1 MNPTDLKW
9 NVMPIM
15 VTVLGLLIA
24 LFLGVFIGG
33 SELTNLSIFFGL
45 IALIALVS
53 TMRQY
58 IWFLVPML
66 WGFTG
71 SVSVLP
77 LPFSVRDLVVMF
89 VGTVALALFGLRVLK
104 FRNRWDFLDLI
115 LLLNLGQVCL
125 AFVLHPVGLKAFSS
139 QIVGG
144 RPYFNVAI
152 AALAY
157 FVLSNQVVS
166 AHFAR
171 RLTVCMVVAELGS
184 SALFLLSRASG
195 SIGFI
200 LGKVYDGFSPPVSLY
215 TFAPSVERLT
225 GVVRGGT
232 LLITALCS
240 YFRPLTLVN
249 PFNFGRWFLFG
260 LGLALVLLSGFR
272 SQLLTITVI
281 FLLASYFRGGWS
293 DVMVALACLFVG
305 IVTLILF
312 NSFIHPLPLSMQRT
326 LSVLPGDWDSR
337 AVKDAAGSTEWRL
350 DMWKDIPKGTKYIRN
365 RLMGDGFGF
374 SQAELQALERQKYA
388 RGDVYEQ
395 EDYMIIGAFHNGPL
409 SAIRFVG
416 IVGLVLYYTLL
427 IYSAVYAWRLIR
439 TTHNTDFFPFALFLG
454 LAIIWE
460 PFNYTLIFGA
470 FDSGFPNA
478 LFNAGMLKLVHNS
491 VAAAIPPK
499 ELSAKPEPLLA
510 TTRRITVGAT

>member
-1 MNPTDLKW
+1 
-9 NVMPIM
+9 MPIM

-33 SELTNLSIFFGL
+33 SELTNVAIFFGL
-45 IALIALVS
+45 LALIAFIS

-58 IWFLVPML
+58 IWFLLPMF

-71 SVSVLP
+71 SISVLP
-77 LPFSVRDLVVMF
+77 LPFSVRDLIVML
-89 VGTVALALFGLRVLK
+89 VATVALALFALRVLK
-104 FRNRWDFLDLI
+104 FQNRWDFMDLI
-115 LLLNLGQVCL
+115 LLLNVGQVCL
-125 AFVLHPVGLKAFSS
+125 AFVLHPAGLKALSS
-139 QIVGG
+139 QIVGA

-157 FVLSNQVVS
+157 FILSNQVVS
-166 AHFAR
+166 AHLAR

-184 SALFLLSRASG
+184 AALFLLSRASG

-200 LGKVYDGFSPPVSLY
+200 LGKVYSGFFSPVVQTPL
-215 TFAPSVERLT
+215 APSVERLP

-232 LLITALCS
+232 FLVTALCS
-240 YFRPLTLVN
+240 YFRPLTLIN
-249 PFNFGRWFLFG
+249 PFQAGRSFLFA
-260 LGLALVLLSGFR
+260 LGLVLVLLSGFR

-281 FLLASYFRGGWS
+281 FLLASYFRKGWS
-293 DVMVALACLFVG
+293 DVMAALACLFVG
-305 IVTLILF
+305 IVVLISF

-326 LSVLPGDWDSR
+326 LSALPGYWDSR
-337 AVKDAAGSTEWRL
+337 AVRDAAGSTEWRL
-350 DMWKDIPKGTKYIRN
+350 DMWKDLLKGSKYIHN
-365 RLMGDGFGF
+365 RLLGDGFGF

-388 RGDVYEQ
+388 SGDVVEQ

-439 TTHNTDFFPFALFLG
+439 ITRNTDFFPFALFVG
-454 LAIIWE
+454 LALIWE

-491 VAAAIPPK
+491 VVPATSQK
-499 ELSAKPEPLLA
+499 EPSAKREPLLA
-510 TTRRITVGAT
+510 TTKRITVGAR